1 MKHMIV
7 VFETSSMQSR
17 SCPGPWDWQWSSLAE
32 GMEGPG
38 EKQSPLLQVGNSL
51 YDLIMFV

>member
-38 EKQSPLLQVGNSL
+38 EKQSPHLQVGNSL
-51 YDLIMFV
+51 YDLIMYI